1 MGTQRRNQE
10 TEEIMPNSKPTAATV
25 HTELIR
31 HETECAE
38 RWRTNFKQLD
48 KLEASITK
56 MMWWMIGGLT
66 TIGAS
71 LLTLVLR
78 SLFTQ

>member
-10 TEEIMPNSKPTAATV
+10 IEEIMPNSKPTAATV

-38 RWRTNFKQLD
+38 RWKTNFKQLD
-48 KLEASITK
+48 KLEASITR
-56 MMWWMIGGLT
+56 MMWWMITGLT
-66 TIGAS
+66 TIGVS

-78 SLFTQ
+78 TLLVG

>member
-1 MGTQRRNQE
+1 MSH
-10 TEEIMPNSKPTAATV
+10 PKPTAATV
-25 HTELIR
+25 HTELVR

-48 KLEASITK
+48 KLEASIVR
-56 MMWWMIGGLT
+56 MMWWMITGLT
-66 TIGAS
+66 TIGVS

-78 SLFTQ
+78 TLLVS

>member
-1 MGTQRRNQE
+1 MSH
-10 TEEIMPNSKPTAATV
+10 PKPTAATV
-25 HTELIR
+25 HTELVR

-56 MMWWMIGGLT
+56 MMWWMITGLT
-66 TIGAS
+66 TIGVS

-78 SLFTQ
+78 TLLVS

>member
-1 MGTQRRNQE
+1 
-10 TEEIMPNSKPTAATV
+10 MPTKPTAATV

-38 RWRTNFKQLD
+38 RWKTNFKQLD
-48 KLEASITK
+48 KLEASITRLV
-56 MMWWMIGGLT
+56 WWLIGGLT
-66 TIGAS
+66 TIGIG

-78 SLFTQ
+78 TLST

>member
-1 MGTQRRNQE
+1 VGTQRRNQE
-10 TEEIMPNSKPTAATV
+10 IEEIMPNAKPTAATV
-25 HTELIR
+25 HTELVR

>member
-1 MGTQRRNQE
+1 MST
-10 TEEIMPNSKPTAATV
+10 KPTAATV

-38 RWRTNFKQLD
+38 RWKTNFKQLD
-48 KLEASITK
+48 KLEASITRLV
-56 MMWWMIGGLT
+56 WWLIGGLT
-66 TIGAS
+66 TIGIG

-78 SLFTQ
+78 TIFI

>member
-10 TEEIMPNSKPTAATV
+10 IEEIMPNAKPTAATV
-25 HTELIR
+25 HTELVR

-48 KLEASITK
+48 KLESSMNSMK
-56 MMWWMIGGLT
+56 FWLLGGLT
-66 TIGAS
+66 TIVA
-71 LLTLVLR
+71 
-78 SLFTQ
+78 SLFTIIVRGML

>member
-1 MGTQRRNQE
+1 
-10 TEEIMPNSKPTAATV
+10 MPNSKPTAATV
-25 HTELIR
+25 HTELVR

-38 RWRTNFKQLD
+38 RWKTNFKQLD
-48 KLEASITK
+48 KLEASITR

-71 LLTLVLR
+71 LLTLTLR
-78 SLFTQ
+78 TLFV

>member
-1 MGTQRRNQE
+1 MST
-10 TEEIMPNSKPTAATV
+10 KPTAATV

-38 RWRTNFKQLD
+38 RWKTNFKQLD
-48 KLEASITK
+48 KLEASITRLV
-56 MMWWMIGGLT
+56 WWLIGGLT
-66 TIGAS
+66 TIGIG

-78 SLFTQ
+78 TLST

>member
-1 MGTQRRNQE
+1 MST
-10 TEEIMPNSKPTAATV
+10 KPTAATV

-38 RWRTNFKQLD
+38 RWKTNFKQLD
-48 KLEASITK
+48 KLEASITRLV
-56 MMWWMIGGLT
+56 WWLIGGLT
-66 TIGAS
+66 TIGIG

-78 SLFTQ
+78 TLSI

>member
-1 MGTQRRNQE
+1 VGTQRRNQE

-31 HETECAE
+31 HETERAE

-78 SLFTQ
+78 SLFT

>member
-10 TEEIMPNSKPTAATV
+10 IEEIMPNAKPTAATV
-25 HTELIR
+25 HTELVR

-48 KLEASITK
+48 KLESSMNSMK
-56 MMWWMIGGLT
+56 VWLLGGLT
-66 TIGAS
+66 TIAA
-71 LLTLVLR
+71 
-78 SLFTQ
+78 SLFTIIVRGML

>member
-1 MGTQRRNQE
+1 MS
-10 TEEIMPNSKPTAATV
+10 NSKPTAATV

-48 KLEASITK
+48 KLEASMNNMK
-56 MMWWMIGGLT
+56 VWLLGGLT
-66 TIGAS
+66 TIAA
-71 LLTLVLR
+71 
-78 SLFTQ
+78 SLFTIIVRGLI